1 MIHDGTSSITDNT
14 AITITGNEID
24 AQYLICD
31 SGKASVQTWSSNTIS
46 PTTDVTQGRLQNPSS
61 GKAEFQTVLDTTAA
75 AVENTLTNY
84 ISVSGVSGLEG
95 RKYPTF
101 ASAAAAIG
109 SASGDVSLEV
119 NGQVYIG
126 SQTSLDLSG
135 VAGLT
140 GLTGLTIRG
149 ADENAQIISGVDGN
163 DIDGPTYCPIL
174 SIKLPEGA
182 PLVVENLTFP
192 DDLGFDSPNGT
203 VEVRGCVF
211 HGSISGYPQARKI
224 SYLNNIFEFKGTGN
238 FYSNNA
244 YAVWYKED
252 NALDFVFTG
261 NTVIG
266 PRGVHIETRDS
277 TGNPAQVDIQVDSN
291 RFQLSDSEYPKK
303 AIALQLVSHLNGNV
317 SFSNNYVDAYM
328 GVCFYKGLT
337 VEKAAALGITNNYL
351 VGNCKLYGSSEWN
364 QTDTPASDHFAAE
377 IVAQLTGQ
385 GSTVTSGHTEHNFEN
400 GVCTICGQQQPVTP
414 PVTPVEPSTPVT
426 GGGETDGDYAVT
438 VDRTTGGKVTV
449 NPGRADKGDTVT
461 ITATPDAGYV
471 VDEVTVNGVT
481 NGVKYLGDNKYS
493 FTMPG
498 GAAKIAVTFVKDGTQ
513 TVFPFT
519 DVDSG
524 YWARTEIE
532 WAWENGYVNGTSAT
546 GFNPGGTITRQQVWM
561 ILARIAGYNPADMAA
576 AKAWAIANGVSD
588 GSNPG
593 NPVTRQQL
601 VTILYRFAG
610 QNGYDTSARA
620 DLSGYPD
627 VGTVESYA
635 SEAMAWAVA
644 EGIIGGT
651 TQGTLNPGGPATRAQ
666 FAVILYRYM
675 A

>member
-1 MIHDGTSSITDNT
+1 M
-14 AITITGNEID
+14 
-24 AQYLICD
+24 
-31 SGKASVQTWSSNTIS
+31 
-46 PTTDVTQGRLQNPSS
+46 
-61 GKAEFQTVLDTTAA
+61 
-75 AVENTLTNY
+75 
-84 ISVSGVSGLEG
+84 
-95 RKYPTF
+95 
-101 ASAAAAIG
+101 
-109 SASGDVSLEV
+109 
-119 NGQVYIG
+119 
-126 SQTSLDLSG
+126 
-135 VAGLT
+135 
-140 GLTGLTIRG
+140 
-149 ADENAQIISGVDGN
+149 
-163 DIDGPTYCPIL
+163 
-174 SIKLPEGA
+174 
-182 PLVVENLTFP
+182 
-192 DDLGFDSPNGT
+192 
-203 VEVRGCVF
+203 
-211 HGSISGYPQARKI
+211 
-224 SYLNNIFEFKGTGN
+224 
-238 FYSNNA
+238 
-244 YAVWYKED
+244 
-252 NALDFVFTG
+252 
-261 NTVIG
+261 
-266 PRGVHIETRDS
+266 
-277 TGNPAQVDIQVDSN
+277 
-291 RFQLSDSEYPKK
+291 
-303 AIALQLVSHLNGNV
+303 
-317 SFSNNYVDAYM
+317 
-328 GVCFYKGLT
+328 
-337 VEKAAALGITNNYL
+337 
-351 VGNCKLYGSSEWN
+351 
-364 QTDTPASDHFAAE
+364 
-377 IVAQLTGQ
+377 
-385 GSTVTSGHTEHNFEN
+385 
-400 GVCTICGQQQPVTP
+400 VTP
-414 PVTPVEPSTPVT
+414 PVDPSTPSIG
-426 GGGETDGDYAVT
+426 GGGEADGDYAVT

-546 GFNPGGTITRQQVWM
+546 GFNPGGTITRQQVWT
-561 ILARIAGYNPADMAA
+561 ILSRIAGYNPADMAA